1 MFRAGTYLLVAAI
14 ACVELA
20 ILATAVRPDVH
31 PDYRAFYI
39 DHTTTCLNR
48 SVPGTYR
55 LGDTISFLP
64 EGGDQSVQVRV
75 CGLSWPAGDGTHSL
89 GHSSR
94 LRFALG
100 KTDGDLTAAVQLR
113 SAIKPPN
120 SRQRVL
126 VFANDKQVA
135 DLTLV
140 DQAVRDFTF
149 EIPKAVLAR
158 QADMLDVRFDYPDA
172 RPARRQLSETFDRAI
187 KLLSFRLAA
196 HSRPADVLMD

>member
-1 MFRAGTYLLVAAI
+1 MGAYLLVAAI
-14 ACVELA
+14 ACAELA

-39 DHTTTCLNR
+39 DQTTTCLNR
-48 SVPGTYR
+48 TVPGTYR

-64 EGGDQSVQVRV
+64 DGGSQLVKVRV
-75 CGLSWPAGDGTHSL
+75 CGFSWPAGDGTHSL

-100 KTDGDLTAAVQLR
+100 SVKGDLTAAVQLR
-113 SAIKPPN
+113 SAMKPPN

-126 VFANDKQVA
+126 VFANDEQVA
-135 DLTLV
+135 DLDLT

-149 EIPKAVLAR
+149 EIPQAVLAR
-158 QADMLDVRFDYPDA
+158 QPDMLDVRFDYPDA
-172 RPARRQLSETFDRAI
+172 APARRQLSETFDRAI
-187 KLLSFRLAA
+187 KLLSFRLAP
-196 HSRPADVLMD
+196 HTVPADLLMD